1 MFFHSC
7 FNKFSNFQFETGEGS
22 QYVTR
27 LAALNKLQLSLN
39 DFRRLCILKGIYPRE
54 PKNRKKAQKGNT
66 EIKILYH
73 KKDINFLMHEKLV
86 WTLRDMKI
94 MNRRIKYAESIK
106 DKRLKRM
113 RLNKY
118 PELKLDHVVRERYP
132 TFIDAVKDMD
142 DCLTLL
148 FLFSTFP
155 ALKSVT
161 RSQTALC
168 RRLTIEFMHYVISA
182 KALRKVF
189 VSIKGYYFQVEI
201 KGELVTWIVPHYY
214 PYQPQAKSEVDFR
227 IMAIFIEFYSI
238 MCGFT
243 NFRLFHSLNLQ
254 YPPQFNVSL
263 DSEESHANEDVF
275 VSERIA
281 ALNVDL
287 VKTAEEEGEEP
298 EEMDLQLISNEGD
311 SEKVRKMH
319 EREQEQKRLKNLFKG
334 LKFFINREVPR
345 EPLVFIIRC
354 FGGKVSWDKNCFIG
368 ATFDE
373 DDETITHQIVDRPSL
388 EKKYISR
395 DYIQP
400 QWIFDSVN
408 QAKLLPTN
416 KYFLGATLP
425 PHLSPF
431 VNPDREENDYVPPE
445 EKALRDPNL
454 IVTHEQSED
463 EDEKKKPSEQEMDF
477 ALEKAF
483 RQENREINSGK
494 AEKKKTDESSDEEID
509 MADMLGNSADEE
521 EEENVTEET
530 TKKPKKKKVELTK
543 EQKREA
549 EKKKMAVQSGKVFQ
563 VDNKK
568 EKKLTEQELKLRA
581 KMVKNR
587 HKKLYFKLLED
598 REKGSKETRL
608 LETKRKQIDTKN
620 KKIAKSKAKAAK

>member
-1 MFFHSC
+1 
-7 FNKFSNFQFETGEGS
+7 
-22 QYVTR
+22 
-27 LAALNKLQLSLN
+27 
-39 DFRRLCILKGIYPRE
+39 
-54 PKNRKKAQKGNT
+54 
-66 EIKILYH
+66 
-73 KKDINFLMHEKLV
+73 
-86 WTLRDMKI
+86 MKI

-118 PELKLDHVVRERYP
+118 PELKLDHVVKERYP
-132 TFIDAVKDMD
+132 TFIDAIKDLD

-161 RSQTALC
+161 RTQTALC
-168 RRLTIEFMHYVISA
+168 RRLSIEFMHYVINA

-189 VSIKGYYFQVEI
+189 VSIKGYYFQAEI

-227 IMAIFIEFYSI
+227 IMAVFVEFYTI

-263 DSEESHANEDVF
+263 DSEQSHTNEDVF

-281 ALNVDL
+281 ALNIDL
-287 VKTAEEEGEEP
+287 LKTVEEEVEEP

-319 EREQEQKRLKNLFKG
+319 EREQDKKRLRNLFKG

-354 FGGKVSWDKNCFIG
+354 FGGKVSWDKNCFVG

-373 DDETITHQIVDRPSL
+373 DDETITHQIVDRPSIG
-388 EKKYISR
+388 KQYISR

-408 QAKLLPTN
+408 QSKLLPTN
-416 KYFLGATLP
+416 KYFLGVTLP

-431 VNPDREENDYVPPE
+431 VNALREENVYAPPE
-445 EKALRDPNL
+445 EKALSDPNM
-454 IVTHEQSED
+454 IITHELSEAE
-463 EDEKKKPSEQEMDF
+463 EDDDQENENEQTRDF

-483 RQENREINSGK
+483 KQENKEIVAGGK
-494 AEKKKTDESSDEEID
+494 KDEKKKKGKPAVEEASEDEEVD
-509 MADMLGNSADEE
+509 MADMLGNSDDEDDE
-521 EEENVTEET
+521 GTQKE
-530 TKKPKKKKVELTK
+530 PELTK
-543 EQKREA
+543 QQKREI
-549 EKKKMAVQSGKVFQ
+549 ETQKMAVKSGKIFT

-568 EKKLTEQELKLRA
+568 EKKVTEQELKLRA
-581 KMVKNR
+581 KMVKPR
-587 HKKLYFKLLED
+587 HKKLYFKLLEQ
-598 REKGSKETRL
+598 REKSNKESKL
-608 LETKRKQIDTKN
+608 LERKRQQIDEKRN
-620 KKIAKSKAKAAK
+620 KAKAVKGK

>member
-1 MFFHSC
+1 
-7 FNKFSNFQFETGEGS
+7 
-22 QYVTR
+22 
-27 LAALNKLQLSLN
+27 
-39 DFRRLCILKGIYPRE
+39 
-54 PKNRKKAQKGNT
+54 
-66 EIKILYH
+66 
-73 KKDINFLMHEKLV
+73 MHEKLV

-106 DKRLKRM
+106 DKKLKRM

-132 TFIDAVKDMD
+132 TFIDAIKDLD

-168 RRLTIEFMHYVISA
+168 RRLTIEFMHYVIQS

-189 VSIKGYYFQVEI
+189 VSIKGYYFQAEI

-227 IMAIFIEFYSI
+227 IMAIFVEFYTI
-238 MCGFT
+238 MSGFT
-243 NFRLFHSLNLQ
+243 NFRLYHSLNLQ

-263 DSEESHANEDVF
+263 DSEESHSSEDVF

-287 VKTAEEEGEEP
+287 VKTAEDDAEEP

-354 FGGKVSWDKNCFIG
+354 FGGKVSWDKNCFVG

-373 DDETITHQIVDRPSL
+373 DDEAITHQIVDRPSL
-388 EKKYISR
+388 GKQYISR

-400 QWIFDSVN
+400 QWVFDSVN
-408 QAKLLPTN
+408 QSKLLATN
-416 KYFLGATLP
+416 KYFLGVTLP

-431 VNPDREENDYVPPE
+431 VNPDREDTDYVPPE

-454 IVTHEQSED
+454 IVTHEQSDD
-463 EDEKKKPSEQEMDF
+463 EGAEKKQPTEQEMDF
-477 ALEKAF
+477 ELEKAF
-483 RQENREINSGK
+483 RQENKEINSGK
-494 AEKKKTDESSDEEID
+494 ADKKKKIEESSDEEEVD
-509 MADMLGNSADEE
+509 VADMLGNSEDDEE
-521 EEENVTEET
+521 EEEEVEGSAP
-530 TKKPKKKKVELTK
+530 KPAKKKVELTK
-543 EQKREA
+543 DQKREA
-549 EKKKMAVQSGKVFQ
+549 EKKKMAVKSGKVFK

-581 KMVKNR
+581 KMVKTR

-598 REKGSKETRL
+598 REKGNKEARL
-608 LETKRKQIDTKN
+608 LETKRKQIDS
-620 KKIAKSKAKAAK
+620 KKKKAAKAKAKAVK

>member
-1 MFFHSC
+1 M
-7 FNKFSNFQFETGEGS
+7 
-22 QYVTR
+22 TR

-54 PKNRKKAQKGNT
+54 PKNRKRAQKGNT

-73 KKDINFLMHEKLV
+73 KKDINFLLHEKLV

-94 MNRRIKYAESIK
+94 MNRRIKYAESIN
-106 DKRLKRM
+106 DKKLKRM

-132 TFIDAVKDMD
+132 TFIDAIKDLD

-161 RSQTALC
+161 RTQTALC
-168 RRLTIEFMHYVISA
+168 RRLTIEFMHYVIHA

-189 VSIKGYYFQVEI
+189 VSIKGYYFQAEI
-201 KGELVTWIVPHYY
+201 KGEMVTWIVPHYY

-227 IMAIFIEFYSI
+227 IMAIFVEFYTI
-238 MCGFT
+238 MSGFV

-263 DSEESHANEDVF
+263 DSEQSQLNEDTF

-281 ALNVDL
+281 ALTVDL
-287 VKTAEEEGEEP
+287 AKTIAEEIEEEP

-311 SEKVRKMH
+311 SDKVRKMH
-319 EREQEQKRLKNLFKG
+319 EREQAQKRLKNLFKG

-345 EPLVFIIRC
+345 EPLVFIIRS
-354 FGGKVSWDKNCFIG
+354 FGGKVSWDKNCFVG

-388 EKKYISR
+388 TTQYISR

-400 QWIFDSVN
+400 QWVFDSVN
-408 QAKLLPTN
+408 QSKLLPTN

-431 VNPDREENDYVPPE
+431 VNPDREESEYVPPE

-454 IVTHEQSED
+454 IITHEQSGDEEEDKKITEPELDFVLERAFRQENKEIHSAGAKNDVQAKQPLMEESSEDEQADITDMLDNSED
-463 EDEKKKPSEQEMDF
+463 EDEEQTPEQ
-477 ALEKAF
+477 K
-483 RQENREINSGK
+483 
-494 AEKKKTDESSDEEID
+494 
-509 MADMLGNSADEE
+509 
-521 EEENVTEET
+521 
-530 TKKPKKKKVELTK
+530 ELTK

-549 EKKKMAVQSGKVFQ
+549 EKQKMAVKSGKVFKI
-563 VDNKK
+563 DNKK
-568 EKKLTEQELKLRA
+568 EKKLTQQELKLRA
-581 KMVKNR
+581 KMVKSR
-587 HKKLYFKLLED
+587 HKKLYFNLLDD
-598 REKGSKETRL
+598 RDKKNKETKL
-608 LETKRKQIDTKN
+608 LETKRQQIDA
-620 KKIAKSKAKAAK
+620 KKKKTTAAKARK

>member
-1 MFFHSC
+1 M
-7 FNKFSNFQFETGEGS
+7 
-22 QYVTR
+22 
-27 LAALNKLQLSLN
+27 
-39 DFRRLCILKGIYPRE
+39 CILKGIYPRE
-54 PKNRKKAQKGNT
+54 PKNRKRAQKGNT
-66 EIKILYH
+66 DIKILYH

-118 PELKLDHVVRERYP
+118 PELKLDHVVKERYP
-132 TFIDAVKDMD
+132 TFIDAIKDMD

-168 RRLTIEFMHYVISA
+168 RRLTIEFMHFVIQS

-189 VSIKGYYFQVEI
+189 VSIKGYYFQAEI

-227 IMAIFIEFYSI
+227 IMAVFVEFYTI

-263 DSEESHANEDVF
+263 DSEQSQANEDVF

-287 VKTAEEEGEEP
+287 IKTVEEEIEEP

-311 SEKVRKMH
+311 SEKVRLMH
-319 EREQEQKRLKNLFKG
+319 EREQEKTRLKTVFKG

-354 FGGKVSWDKNCFIG
+354 FGGKVSWDKNCFVG

-388 EKKYISR
+388 AKQYISR

-408 QAKLLPTN
+408 QSKLLPTN
-416 KYFLGATLP
+416 KYFLGVALP

-431 VNPDREENDYVPPE
+431 VNPDREGSDYVPPE

-454 IVTHEQSED
+454 IITHEQSDDEED
-463 EDEKKKPSEQEMDF
+463 EPKKVAEPEFDF

-483 RQENREINSGK
+483 KQENREIHSMVNK
-494 AEKKKTDESSDEEID
+494 NDVKNKMEESSDEEVDIS
-509 MADMLGNSADEE
+509 DMLDNSDVEEDHEADEE
-521 EEENVTEET
+521 GKTPEQI
-530 TKKPKKKKVELTK
+530 ELSK
-543 EQKREA
+543 EQKRQA
-549 EKKKMAVQSGKVFQ
+549 EKEKMAVKSGKVFK

-568 EKKLTEQELKLRA
+568 EKKLTQQELKLRA
-581 KMVKNR
+581 KMVKSR
-587 HKKLYFKLLED
+587 HKKLYFDLLD
-598 REKGSKETRL
+598 KRDKSNKEAKL
-608 LETKRKQIDTKN
+608 LETKRQQIDS
-620 KKIAKSKAKAAK
+620 KKKKAKAAKAKN

>member
-1 MFFHSC
+1 M
-7 FNKFSNFQFETGEGS
+7 
-22 QYVTR
+22 
-27 LAALNKLQLSLN
+27 AALNKLQLSLN

-54 PKNRKKAQKGNT
+54 PKNRKRAQKGNT
-66 EIKILYH
+66 DIKILYH

-86 WTLRDMKI
+86 WTLREMKI

-106 DKRLKRM
+106 DKKLKRM

-132 TFIDAVKDMD
+132 TFIDAIKDMD

-161 RSQTALC
+161 RTQTALC
-168 RRLTIEFMHYVISA
+168 RRLTIEFMHYVIHA

-189 VSIKGYYFQVEI
+189 VSIKGYYFQAEI
-201 KGELVTWIVPHYY
+201 KGEMVTWIVPHYY

-227 IMAIFIEFYSI
+227 IMAIFVEFYTV

-263 DSEESHANEDVF
+263 DSEQSQANEDVF

-287 VKTAEEEGEEP
+287 IKTTQEEEAEEP

-319 EREQEQKRLKNLFKG
+319 EREQEQKRLKSIFKG

-354 FGGKVSWDKNCFIG
+354 FGGKVSWDKNCFVG
-368 ATFDE
+368 STFDE
-373 DDETITHQIVDRPSL
+373 DDETITHQIVDRPSIG
-388 EKKYISR
+388 KQYISR

-400 QWIFDSVN
+400 QWVFDSVN

-431 VNPDREENDYVPPE
+431 VNPNREESDYVPPE
-445 EKALRDPNL
+445 EKALTDPNL
-454 IVTHEQSED
+454 VITHEASDD
-463 EDEKKKPSEQEMDF
+463 EEVVKKISEQQRDF
-477 ALEKAF
+477 VLEKAF
-483 RQENREINSGK
+483 KQETKEINSSGAKDLK
-494 AEKKKTDESSDEEID
+494 AKSKPMEEESDDDVDVS
-509 MADMLGNSADEE
+509 DMLGNSDDDDED
-521 EEENVTEET
+521 ET
-530 TKKPKKKKVELTK
+530 AGNVELTK
-543 EQKREA
+543 DQKREA
-549 EKKKMAVQSGKVFQ
+549 EKKKMAVKSGKVFK
-563 VDNKK
+563 VDHKK
-568 EKKLTEQELKLRA
+568 EKKLTQQELKLRA
-581 KMVKNR
+581 KMVKSR
-587 HKKLYFKLLED
+587 HKKLYYNLLD
-598 REKGSKETRL
+598 KRDKDTKEVKL
-608 LETKRKQIDTKN
+608 LETKRQQIDA
-620 KKIAKSKAKAAK
+620 KKKKTKAAKPKNWLRKSFIFTFNSTELFRYQANYSFWIIQIS

>member
-1 MFFHSC
+1 M
-7 FNKFSNFQFETGEGS
+7 
-22 QYVTR
+22 TR

-54 PKNRKKAQKGNT
+54 PKNRKRAQKGNT

-106 DKRLKRM
+106 DKKLKRM

-132 TFIDAVKDMD
+132 TFIDAIKDLD

-161 RSQTALC
+161 RTQTALC
-168 RRLTIEFMHYVISA
+168 RRLTIEFMHYVIHA

-189 VSIKGYYFQVEI
+189 VSIKGYYFQAEI

-227 IMAIFIEFYSI
+227 IMAVFVEFYTI
-238 MCGFT
+238 MCGFV

-254 YPPQFNVSL
+254 YPPQFNVAL
-263 DSEESHANEDVF
+263 DSEQSQLNEDVF

-281 ALNVDL
+281 ALTVEL
-287 VKTAEEEGEEP
+287 VKTAGEEVEEEP
-298 EEMDLQLISNEGD
+298 EEMMDLQLISNEGD
-311 SEKVRKMH
+311 SDKVRKMH
-319 EREQEQKRLKNLFKG
+319 EREQAQKCLKNLFKG

-354 FGGKVSWDKNCFIG
+354 FGGKVSWDKNCFVG

-373 DDETITHQIVDRPSL
+373 NDETITHQIVDRPSL
-388 EKKYISR
+388 GTQYISR

-400 QWIFDSVN
+400 QWVFDSVN
-408 QAKLLPTN
+408 QSKLLPTN
-416 KYFLGATLP
+416 KYFLGTTLP

-431 VNPDREENDYVPPE
+431 VNPDREESEYVPPE

-454 IVTHEQSED
+454 IITHEQSED
-463 EDEKKKPSEQEMDF
+463 EEDVKINEPEMDF
-477 ALEKAF
+477 VLERAF
-483 RQENREINSGK
+483 KQENKEIHS
-494 AEKKKTDESSDEEID
+494 ASTKKDTKSKQQSKTEESSDDEEVD
-509 MADMLGNSADEE
+509 VTDMLDDNSDVDDSEQTPE
-521 EEENVTEET
+521 Q
-530 TKKPKKKKVELTK
+530 KELTK
-543 EQKREA
+543 AQKREA
-549 EKKKMAVQSGKVFQ
+549 EKQKMAVKSGKVFK

-568 EKKLTEQELKLRA
+568 EKKLTQQELKLRA
-581 KMVKNR
+581 KMVKSR
-587 HKKLYFKLLED
+587 HKKLYFNLLDD
-598 REKGSKETRL
+598 RGKKNKETKL
-608 LETKRKQIDTKN
+608 LETKRQQIDA
-620 KKIAKSKAKAAK
+620 KKKKAKAKK

>member
-1 MFFHSC
+1 
-7 FNKFSNFQFETGEGS
+7 
-22 QYVTR
+22 
-27 LAALNKLQLSLN
+27 
-39 DFRRLCILKGIYPRE
+39 
-54 PKNRKKAQKGNT
+54 
-66 EIKILYH
+66 
-73 KKDINFLMHEKLV
+73 MHEKLV
-86 WTLRDMKI
+86 WTLREMKI

-132 TFIDAVKDMD
+132 TFIDAIKDLD

-161 RSQTALC
+161 RTQTAMC
-168 RRLTIEFMHYVISA
+168 RRLSIEFMHYVISA

-189 VSIKGYYFQVEI
+189 VSIKGYYFQAEI

-227 IMAIFIEFYSI
+227 IMAIFVEFYTI
-238 MCGFT
+238 MCGFV
-243 NFRLFHSLNLQ
+243 NFRLFHSLNLL

-263 DSEESHANEDVF
+263 DSEQSQANEEVF

-287 VKTAEEEGEEP
+287 VKTTVEEDAEEP

-388 EKKYISR
+388 SKKYISR
-395 DYIQP
+395 DYVQP

-408 QAKLLPTN
+408 QSKLLPTN
-416 KYFLGATLP
+416 KYFLGVTLP

-431 VNPDREENDYVPPE
+431 VNPDREEIDYVPPE

-454 IVTHEQSED
+454 IITHEPSDDEEVED
-463 EDEKKKPSEQEMDF
+463 KKITEPELDF

-483 RQENREINSGK
+483 RQENKEIHSATGK
-494 AEKKKTDESSDEEID
+494 AEGKSKKKEVEEES
-509 MADMLGNSADEE
+509 EE
-521 EEENVTEET
+521 EEADISDMLVASGDEDDEQEGEQ
-530 TKKPKKKKVELTK
+530 PALTK
-543 EQKREA
+543 EQKREL
-549 EKKKMAVQSGKVFQ
+549 EKKKMTVKSGKVVK

-568 EKKLTEQELKLRA
+568 EKKLTQQELKLRA
-581 KMVKNR
+581 KMVKSR
-587 HKKLYFKLLED
+587 HKKLYFKLLDD
-598 REKGSKETRL
+598 REKNSKEAKL
-608 LETKRKQIDTKN
+608 LETKRKQIDAKKKKAKSGKTKN
-620 KKIAKSKAKAAK
+620 

>member
-1 MFFHSC
+1 M
-7 FNKFSNFQFETGEGS
+7 K
-22 QYVTR
+22 
-27 LAALNKLQLSLN
+27 
-39 DFRRLCILKGIYPRE
+39 
-54 PKNRKKAQKGNT
+54 
-66 EIKILYH
+66 
-73 KKDINFLMHEKLV
+73 
-86 WTLRDMKI
+86 TLREMKI
-94 MNRRIKYAESIK
+94 MNRRIKYAESIN
-106 DKRLKRM
+106 DKKLKRM

-132 TFIDAVKDMD
+132 TFIDAVKDLD

-161 RSQTALC
+161 RTQTALC
-168 RRLTIEFMHYVISA
+168 RRLTIEFMHFVIAS

-189 VSIKGYYFQVEI
+189 VSIKGYYFQAEI

-227 IMAIFIEFYSI
+227 IMAIFVEFYTI
-238 MCGFT
+238 MSGFV
-243 NFRLFHSLNLQ
+243 NFRLYHSLNLQ

-263 DSEESHANEDVF
+263 DSDESQIKEDVF

-287 VKTAEEEGEEP
+287 VKTVEEEGEEP

-311 SEKVRKMH
+311 SDKIRKMH
-319 EREQEQKRLKNLFKG
+319 AREQEKNRLKTLFKG

-354 FGGKVSWDKNCFIG
+354 FGGKVSWDKNCFVG

-388 EKKYISR
+388 VKQYISR
-395 DYIQP
+395 DYVQP
-400 QWIFDSVN
+400 QWVFDSVN

-416 KYFLGATLP
+416 KYFLGVALP

-431 VNPDREENDYVPPE
+431 VNPDREEIDYVPPE

-454 IVTHEQSED
+454 IITHEVED
-463 EDEKKKPSEQEMDF
+463 DDDVAEKVTEPELDA
-477 ALEKAF
+477 ALVKAF
-483 RQENREINSGK
+483 RQENREIHTESAKNDKQIKGK
-494 AEKKKTDESSDEEID
+494 KVVESDDDVEIEE
-509 MADMLGNSADEE
+509 DMLGNSDEE
-521 EEENVTEET
+521 NEAVDGT
-530 TKKPKKKKVELTK
+530 TAPKQLTK
-543 EQKREA
+543 EEKREL
-549 EKKKMAVQSGKVFQ
+549 EKQKMAVKSGKVFK

-568 EKKLTEQELKLRA
+568 EKKLTQQELKLRA
-581 KMVKNR
+581 KMVKSR

-598 REKGSKETRL
+598 REKGSKEAKL
-608 LETKRKQIDTKN
+608 LDTKRKQIDA
-620 KKIAKSKAKAAK
+620 KKKKAKAARAKK